1 MNKED
6 VLEKGY
12 KPEDKLLIS
21 KMFDKMELCKKR
33 NRITYTDFLD
43 TYEQKILQ
51 KILNS
56 YEGKYLFYG
65 GTENAER
72 KILVFYPKEMEED
85 RLKKELE
92 SILVG
97 IRITLP
103 PMLQGEYSHRNYLS
117 GIIKIGIK
125 REKTG
130 DILFDET
137 GADIIA
143 LKDASEYI
151 AGGLGELKRF
161 QSSTIESIPI
171 GKLREPNI
179 RLKELK
185 LVVPSLRLDSIVSE
199 LAKTSRS
206 KANEIIDSGRVW
218 INDENEFKHT
228 KLVKEKDKIV
238 IRGKGKF
245 IFDNIEGNTRKNNYV
260 IKILKYI

>member
-1 MNKED
+1 MKKEELLD
-6 VLEKGY
+6 RGY
-12 KPEDKLLIS
+12 KPEEKLLIS
-21 KMFDKMELCKKR
+21 KMFDKMELCKQR

-56 YEGKYLFYG
+56 YDGKYLFCG
-65 GTENAER
+65 GTENVER
-72 KILVFYPKEMEED
+72 KILVFYPKEIQED
-85 RLKKELE
+85 RLNAELE
-92 SILVG
+92 NILVG
-97 IRITLP
+97 IRIVLP
-103 PMLQGEYSHRNYLS
+103 QKLNGEYSHRNYLS

-161 QSSTIESIPI
+161 QSANIEIISIE
-171 GKLREPNI
+171 KLRKPDI

-185 LVVPSLRLDSIVSE
+185 LVVPSLRLDSIISE

-206 KANEIIDSGRVW
+206 KADEIIDSGRVW

-245 IFDNIEGNTRKNNYV
+245 IFDSIEGNTRKNNYI

>member
-1 MNKED
+1 MKKEEILKK
-6 VLEKGY
+6 VY

-21 KMFDKMELCKKR
+21 KMFDKIELCKKR
-33 NRITYTDFLD
+33 NRISYTDFLD
-43 TYEQKILQ
+43 IYEQKILQ
-51 KILNS
+51 KILKS
-56 YEGKYLFYG
+56 YDGKYLFYG
-65 GTENAER
+65 GTENIER
-72 KILVFYPKEMEED
+72 KILVFYPNEIKED
-85 RLKKELE
+85 RLNAELE
-92 SILVG
+92 NILVG
-97 IRITLP
+97 IRIVLP
-103 PMLQGEYSHRNYLS
+103 QKLNGEYSHRNYLS

-151 AGGLGELKRF
+151 ADGLGELKRF
-161 QSSTIESIPI
+161 QSANIEIISIE
-171 GKLREPNI
+171 KLRKPDI

-185 LVVPSLRLDSIVSE
+185 LVVPSLRLDSIISE

-206 KANEIIDSGRVW
+206 KADEIIDSGRVW

-245 IFDNIEGNTRKNNYV
+245 IFDNIEGNTRKNNYI

>member
-1 MNKED
+1 MKKED

-12 KPEDKLLIS
+12 KSEDKLLIS
-21 KMFDKMELCKKR
+21 KMFDKMEFCKKR
-33 NRITYTDFLD
+33 NRITHTDFLD
-43 TYEQKILQ
+43 LYEQKILQ

-56 YEGKYLFYG
+56 YDGKYLFYG
-65 GTENAER
+65 GIENAER

-97 IRITLP
+97 IRIILP

-143 LKDASEYI
+143 IKDSSEYI
-151 AGGLGELKRF
+151 ASGLGDLKRF
-161 QSSTIESIPI
+161 QSSNIKIIQIDE
-171 GKLREPNI
+171 LRKPNI
-179 RLKELK
+179 NLKEIK
-185 LVVPSLRLDSIVSE
+185 LVVPSLRLDAIVSE

-218 INDENEFKHT
+218 INDENEYKHT
-228 KLVKEKDKIV
+228 KQVKEKDKIV
-238 IRGKGKF
+238 IRGKGKY
-245 IFDNIEGNTRKNNYV
+245 IFDSIEGNTRKDNYI